1 MPDSVDEAGD
11 YLVKGEYET
20 AFHMLCQT
28 ANDSMQPVGL
38 RADAFHLLGTL
49 VQMAPE
55 FAAGDESGLSHYQK
69 AIQLVPDHLWAAV
82 GIVSGFGYSP
92 PQHQDKT
99 AFLAADS
106 IIQSQWEQLD
116 DAARSQVE
124 RQRRI
129 FESM

>member
-1 MPDSVDEAGD
+1 MPDIVDEAGD

-38 RADAFHLLGTL
+38 RADAFQLLGTL

-69 AIQLVPDHLWAAV
+69 AIQLVHDHLWAAV
-82 GIVSGFGYSP
+82 GVVSGFRDSP
-92 PQHQDKT
+92 PGHQDKT

-106 IIQSQWEQLD
+106 IIRAQWEQLD

-129 FESM
+129 FESV